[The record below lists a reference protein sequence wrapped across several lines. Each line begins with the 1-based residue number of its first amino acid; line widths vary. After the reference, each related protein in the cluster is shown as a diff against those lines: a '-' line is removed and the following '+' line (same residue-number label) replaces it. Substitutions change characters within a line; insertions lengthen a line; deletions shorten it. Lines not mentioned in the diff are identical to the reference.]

1 MPHVA
6 RPALSRRAFLRGA
19 GVALSL
25 PMLDAMTPAFGRSAR
40 AADRAT
46 DVPRRMVCIQTNQGI
61 MPQFFFPEAAGRG
74 YEASPYLSRVAAHR
88 DRMTVFSGVSLPGVT
103 GGHQAERCFL
113 TGTPHPERGGFR
125 NEISLDQFAAE
136 QVGNRTRH
144 PSLVLAMTSEN
155 QTLSYTRNGAP
166 IPAEKS
172 PRKLFQKLF
181 VQGNPAEVAE
191 TVEALKQGRSM
202 LDFLGEEAA
211 RLDRSL
217 SGADRSRLDQYLTSV
232 RELERRMHASEDWEQ
247 RPKPV
252 VSARAPE
259 DVQESMQFV
268 ARTRQFFD
276 LIKLALETDS
286 TRVVSL
292 FVDTTVIHNI
302 THHGNRPEV
311 VAELRGHEERQ
322 FDALN
327 GFLTA
332 LAGSPEGPET
342 LLDRTQVLYGTCM
355 GSANSHSNVNLP
367 VLLAGGGFRH
377 GQHLAFDTVNN
388 YPLSNL
394 YVSMLQRMGIEAGA
408 FSTGRS
414 TMRGLEVA

>member
-6 RPALSRRAFLRGA
+6 RPALGRRALLRGA
-19 GVALSL
+19 GLALAL
-25 PMLDAMTPAFGRSAR
+25 PMIDAMIPAFGRSAR
-40 AADRAT
+40 ASGRPEG
-46 DVPRRMVCIQTNQGI
+46 VPRRMVCIQTNQGI

-74 YEASPYLSRVAAHR
+74 YAATPYLARLVEHR
-88 DRMTVFSGVSLPGVT
+88 DRITVFSGVSLPGVT

-172 PRKLFQKLF
+172 PKKLFQKLF
-181 VQGNPAEVAE
+181 VRGNPAEVAE
-191 TVEALKQGRSM
+191 AVEALRQGRSM

-211 RLDRSL
+211 RLDRTL
-217 SGADRSRLDQYLTSV
+217 SGPDRSRLDQYFTSV

-247 RPKPV
+247 KPKPV
-252 VSARAPE
+252 VAARAPE
-259 DVQESMQFV
+259 DIQGSMEFV
-268 ARTRQFFD
+268 GRTRQFFD
-276 LIKLALETDS
+276 LIGLALETDS

-292 FVDTTVIHNI
+292 FIDTTVIHNI

-327 GFLTA
+327 RFLTA
-332 LAGSPEGPET
+332 LARSPEGPET
-342 LLDRTQVLYGTCM
+342 ILDRTQVLYGTCM

-377 GQHLAFDTVNN
+377 GQHLAFDTNNN

-394 YVSMLQRMGIEAGA
+394 YVSMLQRLGIEAGA

-414 TMRGLEVA
+414 TMRGLEMS

>member
-25 PMLDAMTPAFGRSAR
+25 PMLDAMTPALGRVAR
-40 AADRAT
+40 ASDQPAS
-46 DVPRRMVCIQTNQGI
+46 VPRRMVCIQTNQGI

-74 YEASPYLSRVAAHR
+74 YATTPYLSRLAAHR
-88 DRMTVFSGVSLPGVT
+88 DRITVFSGVSLPGVT

-155 QTLSYTRNGAP
+155 QTLSYARNGAP

-172 PRKLFQKLF
+172 PRKLFQRLF
-181 VQGNPAEVAE
+181 IQGNPAEVAE

-211 RLDRSL
+211 RLDRTL
-217 SGADRSRLDQYLTSV
+217 SGADRSRLDQYFTSV

-247 RPKPV
+247 KPKPV
-252 VSARAPE
+252 VAARAPE
-259 DVQESMQFV
+259 DVQESRQFV

-286 TRVVSL
+286 TRVISL

-327 GFLTA
+327 GFLTD
-332 LAGSPEGPET
+332 LAGSSEGPET

-377 GQHLAFDTVNN
+377 GQHLAFDTSNN

-414 TMRGLEVA
+414 TMRGLEMA

>member
-25 PMLDAMTPAFGRSAR
+25 PMLDAMTPAFGRSAV
-40 AADRAT
+40 AADRAAG
-46 DVPRRMVCIQTNQGI
+46 VPRRMVCIQTNQGI
-61 MPQFFFPEAAGRG
+61 MPQFFFPEAAGRD
-74 YEASPYLSRVAAHR
+74 YAATPYLSRLAAHR
-88 DRMTVFSGVSLPGVT
+88 DRITVFSGVSLPGVT

-166 IPAEKS
+166 IPAERS

-181 VQGNPAEVAE
+181 VQGKPAEVAG
-191 TVEALKQGRSM
+191 TVEALRQGRSM

-211 RLDRSL
+211 RLNRSL
-217 SGADRSRLDQYLTSV
+217 AAADRSRLDQYFTSV

-247 RPKPV
+247 KPRPV
-252 VSARAPE
+252 VAATAPE
-259 DVQESMQFV
+259 DIQESLQFV

-286 TRVVSL
+286 TRVISL
-292 FVDTTVIHNI
+292 FIDTTVIHNI

-311 VAELRGHEERQ
+311 VAELKGHEERQ

-327 GFLTA
+327 GFLDA
-332 LAGSPEGPET
+332 LARSHEGPET

-377 GQHLAFDTVNN
+377 GRHLAFDTNNN

-414 TMRGLEVA
+414 TMRGLEMA

>member
-1 MPHVA
+1 MTHVA
-6 RPALSRRAFLRGA
+6 RPALGRRAFLRGA
-19 GVALSL
+19 GVALAL

-40 AADRAT
+40 AA

-61 MPQFFFPEAAGRG
+61 MPQFFFPGASGRG
-74 YEASPYLSRVAAHR
+74 YATTPYLGRLAAHR
-88 DRMTVFSGVSLPGVT
+88 DRFTVFSGVSLPGVT

-172 PRKLFQKLF
+172 PSKLFRKLF
-181 VQGNPAEVAE
+181 VQGNPAEVAG
-191 TVEALKQGRSM
+191 TVEAIKQGRSM
-202 LDFLGEEAA
+202 LDFLGEETA

-217 SGADRSRLDQYLTSV
+217 SGADRSRLDQYFTSV

-247 RPKPV
+247 KPRPV
-252 VSARAPE
+252 VAAGAPE

-276 LIKLALETDS
+276 LIRLALETDS

-292 FVDTTVIHNI
+292 FIDTTVIHNI

-322 FDALN
+322 FDALD
-327 GFLTA
+327 GLLTA
-332 LAGSPEGPET
+332 LARSPEGPET

-377 GQHLAFDTVNN
+377 GQHLAFDTSNN

-414 TMRGLEVA
+414 TMRGLEPA